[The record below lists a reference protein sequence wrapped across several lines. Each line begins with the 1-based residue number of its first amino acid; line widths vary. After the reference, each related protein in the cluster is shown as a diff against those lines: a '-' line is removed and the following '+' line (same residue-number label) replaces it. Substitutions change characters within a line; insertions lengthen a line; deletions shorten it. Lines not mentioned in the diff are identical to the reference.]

1 MHGTMR
7 RYTRAKAC
15 VKGKARQAVAL
26 RDVGAATRHCVLLCS
41 GYRAGS
47 HSAHTSP
54 KGGDRWTVSVKSGV
68 ER

>member
-1 MHGTMR
+1 MIETRHGIHMHGTMR

-15 VKGKARQAVAL
+15 VKGKARQAVVL
-26 RDVGAATRHCVLLCS
+26 RDVTVCYC
-41 GYRAGS
+41 AGS

-54 KGGDRWTVSVKSGV
+54 KGGEGWTVSVKSGV